1 MLAAIK
7 YTILLS
13 TALTLALVLTFGTW
27 VLLLEQQ
34 LPFDLPEPAGPLVRA
49 YFPDALPPLPDPNAP
64 PPVLPPEQDP
74 LTLPPEDPFYFEF
87 GPMSA
92 AVFEA
97 DGTPQYLMTF
107 TPALVLRSPDQRAFV
122 ASIEPRLRDRMQFE
136 LMAAANWPRAID
148 QTGRVDIDYITRRLL
163 RAAKEQL
170 GDEYVWDLLLINAAQ
185 REPIPVD

>member
-1 MLAAIK
+1 MLAAIR
-7 YTILLS
+7 YIFLLI
-13 TALTLALVLTFGTW
+13 TGLTLALVITFGTW

-34 LPFDLPEPAGPLVRA
+34 LPFDLPEPAGPLVRE

-64 PPVLPPEQDP
+64 PPLSPEPDP

-87 GPMSA
+87 SPMSA
-92 AVFEA
+92 AVFEP
-97 DGTPQYLMTF
+97 DGTPQYLMTL
-107 TPALVLRSPDQRAFV
+107 TPALVLRSPDQRSFV

-148 QTGRVDIDYITRRLL
+148 QTGRLNVDYITRRLL
-163 RAAKEQL
+163 KVARDQL